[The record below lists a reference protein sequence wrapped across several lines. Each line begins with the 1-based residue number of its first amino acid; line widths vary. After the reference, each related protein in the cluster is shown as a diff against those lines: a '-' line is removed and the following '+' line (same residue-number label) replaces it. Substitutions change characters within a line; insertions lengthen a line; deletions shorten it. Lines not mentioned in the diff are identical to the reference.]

1 MNNLLLQHSIG
12 GLCTAMG
19 IRMVTDPQ
27 VVDIA
32 TNAGYHSL
40 FIDLEHSALDI
51 RDANRL
57 CLAGLCNGIT
67 PFVRVPYQCGDGFV
81 QRILDGGAMGVVFP
95 HIHTKDDARA
105 AVSISKYP
113 PLGKR
118 SMTGQLPLFGLKPT
132 PQKQI
137 ISESNAEGSSV
148 LLMIETKE
156 SVENVEEIAAVEG
169 VDMLLIGSNDLAIEL
184 GVPGQF
190 ESDLFKTTLE
200 KVSRACRKHGKIM
213 GLAGIYDQPVFQGWA
228 INELGVN
235 YLLVGQDSSFIAK
248 TAKDSVAAVPSKRL

>member
-12 GLCTAMG
+12 GLCTASFRLSPAQDLHHLHNVLLTDAKAMG

-95 HIHTKDDARA
+95 HIHTKGR
-105 AVSISKYP
+105 K
-113 PLGKR
+113 
-118 SMTGQLPLFGLKPT
+118 KP
-132 PQKQI
+132 
-137 ISESNAEGSSV
+137 
-148 LLMIETKE
+148 
-156 SVENVEEIAAVEG
+156 
-169 VDMLLIGSNDLAIEL
+169 
-184 GVPGQF
+184 
-190 ESDLFKTTLE
+190 
-200 KVSRACRKHGKIM
+200 
-213 GLAGIYDQPVFQGWA
+213 W
-228 INELGVN
+228 
-235 YLLVGQDSSFIAK
+235 YLLLSSFC
-248 TAKDSVAAVPSKRL
+248 